1 MRVATIFTKARS
13 LEDEQKRVGS
23 VNVRARVH
31 NDESRLEKSKD
42 HSPLKSPYTLP
53 APPDP
58 PPAGW
63 ASPPRAGARASSPQT
78 SPPSLPNLSAFEIT
92 SALAR
97 AGESSKKRSFA
108 PVARDS
114 PALFPCARCEAV
126 SSSPRPS
133 PAGSVELRRG
143 KTFVDILS
151 SNPRPVRLRKAVARL
166 ALTPG
171 SRAVASTRGPA
182 FSRDVALFFCFP
194 ARRER

>member
-58 PPAGW
+58 SPAGW

-78 SPPSLPNLSAFEIT
+78 SLPSLPHLSAFEIT

-114 PALFPCARCEAV
+114 PALFPRARCDAV

-133 PAGSVELRRG
+133 PAGSVELSRG

-151 SNPRPVRLRKAVARL
+151 SRPRPVRLRKAVARL

-171 SRAVASTRGPA
+171 SPRAGPP
-182 FSRDVALFFCFP
+182 FPEMSRFFFVFP
-194 ARRER
+194 RER